1 MLHSSIPSGNHVG
14 NIRLKSTA
22 CPRKIQKKKK
32 RLFSQAAR
40 ISHKP
45 VEMMSLIFLFQ
56 LSLQ

>member
-22 CPRKIQKKKK
+22 CPRKIQKKK